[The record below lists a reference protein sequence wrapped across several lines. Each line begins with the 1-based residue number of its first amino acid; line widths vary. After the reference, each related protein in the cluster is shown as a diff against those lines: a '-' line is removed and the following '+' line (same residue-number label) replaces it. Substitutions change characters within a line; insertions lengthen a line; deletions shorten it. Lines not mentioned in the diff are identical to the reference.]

1 MAVMVAKAMTKKK
14 YKTRPRLTEEN
25 AVLVNAI
32 DVFANGLLKEA
43 SEANDPPLPL
53 LTKLDVLDK
62 LARWVAVRNKVAAP
76 NEPDDN
82 EGGQLD
88 VIRSRLKARNAAGR
102 TYPPLGERPGDFVTH
117 RYGRRAQEE
126 PRDGDGADLAS
137 LKARLPRA
145 DDGGD
150 DGNRDDAGGSDDP
163 VFRDGGSVRA
173 DVPGDQSGDD
183 NGADRGG
190 NV

>member
-1 MAVMVAKAMTKKK
+1 MTKRK

-88 VIRSRLKARNAAGR
+88 IIRSRLKARNAAGR
-102 TYPPLGERPGDFVTH
+102 KTPGVLGDRPGDFVNTT
-117 RYGRRAQEE
+117 YARRPVDER
-126 PRDGDGADLAS
+126 RDGDGADLAA

-150 DGNRDDAGGSDDP
+150 DGDRDDARGEDDP
-163 VFRDGGSVRA
+163 FVIGSRIIRA
-173 DVPGDQSGDD
+173 DVSRDQPGDDD
-183 NGADRGG
+183 GADRERD
-190 NV
+190 V